1 MILRPSSCGECRAP
15 LHADQRYCLECG
27 ARQGAPRVDALSEL
41 GFDPAAD
48 ADAPAAPAADA
59 ARQPVPVGSAGPS
72 SGPAPVRRGVPT
84 RKMVAALAAGMLA
97 VGGVAGAA
105 VGPAPEG
112 SRAAAVAPARVV
124 ALVVPQAAPAASD
137 ADEDDAA
144 PPQDEGSADTP
155 SAGDDDDA
163 SADASTAAAD
173 DDAADEDATAEDDA
187 DADAGDADDDT
198 GDDESPAA
206 ADPDTAS
213 STTPS
218 STDTAGT
225 TPAHVWLVSLPA
237 ADAATAF
244 GAASPLTP
252 LVAAGAF
259 LPNYSAAGPSPA
271 ANQLALL
278 GGQVPTADCVANLTA
293 CVLPAGETSLPDQ
306 LSSIQLTWRAYVEDP
321 APRCGAAP
329 DARVGTSLFTTLSQ
343 RGDCATTTVAP
354 DRLAADLKTA
364 SATPALSLVVATTNE
379 SATAIADQ
387 VLASEAYKK
396 DGVLVLAPDAPAPVD
411 PAAAPGTAP
420 APTGALVLSPK
431 ATAGSTLDA
440 ATGPVA
446 LLRSVDAL
454 FGLDPLGAAAQ
465 ATAGALDPI
474 FPPSNTTNSTRRSP

>member
-1 MILRPSSCGECRAP
+1 MSLRTSSCGECSAL

-27 ARQGAPRVDALSEL
+27 ARHGAPRIDALSEL
-41 GFDPAAD
+41 GFEPTGDGVAPAVPAAV
-48 ADAPAAPAADA
+48 AV
-59 ARQPVPVGSAGPS
+59 QEPVPVGRATPS
-72 SGPAPVRRGVPT
+72 RRLT
-84 RKMVAALAAGMLA
+84 AALAIATLA
-97 VGGVAGAA
+97 LGGVAGAA
-105 VGPAPEG
+105 VGPVPEG
-112 SRAAAVAPARVV
+112 SIAAAPARVV
-124 ALVVPQAAPAASD
+124 ALVVPQAAPATSD
-137 ADEDDAA
+137 DATATEDDAA
-144 PPQDEGSADTP
+144 PPEDEGTSDTP
-155 SAGDDDDA
+155 S
-163 SADASTAAAD
+163 AAD
-173 DDAADEDATAEDDA
+173 DDASSDDASAASDDSASDDATAEDDTA
-187 DADAGDADDDT
+187 ADDDAS
-198 GDDESPAA
+198 DDESPAA
-206 ADPDTAS
+206 ADPDSAS

-225 TPAHVWLVSLPA
+225 APAHVWLVSLPA

-244 GAASPLTP
+244 GAASPLAP
-252 LVAAGAF
+252 LVAAGAL
-259 LPNYSAAGPSPA
+259 LPNYAAAGPSSA

-278 GGQVPTADCVANLTA
+278 GGQVPTADCVAALTA
-293 CVLPAGETSLPDQ
+293 CVLPAGETSLLDQ

-321 APRCGAAP
+321 AARCAATP
-329 DARVGTSLFTTLSQ
+329 NARVGTSLFTTLSQ

-354 DRLAADLKTA
+354 DQLATDLATA
-364 SATPALSLVVATTNE
+364 SKTPALSLVVPSTNE
-379 SATAIADQ
+379 SAKAIADQ

-411 PAAAPGTAP
+411 PAAAPGTVA

-446 LLRSVDAL
+446 LLRSVDVL